1 VIKGNLPSLLFG
13 ITFHAISLLKGD
25 FAVELLAGS
34 QNKLVSSIRG
44 VGRASVMTFSTF
56 RMLFKRP
63 YELAPL
69 FKQFHHIGVQAIPVV
84 LITGAVAGLV
94 SSVQAFYQLKALS
107 AEGMMG
113 GFVGLTV
120 IKELAPMLTGFV
132 MAARVGT
139 GITAEL
145 GTMKVTE
152 QIDALR
158 SMATSPIKYL
168 VVPRLLACA
177 IMMPML
183 VVFADMAGILGG
195 LGMSVYLGLTGV
207 FFIVQAEIFLT
218 PGDVIAGL
226 IKGMVFGIIIALVG
240 CYRGLTA
247 SGGAEGVGQST
258 SSSAVYSFILIILA
272 DFFLNWGIYA
282 VLGIG

>member
-1 VIKGNLPSLLFG
+1 MQ
-13 ITFHAISLLKGD
+13 
-25 FAVELLAGS
+25 LLAGS
-34 QNKLVSSIRG
+34 EVKLVSGIKG
-44 VGRASVMTFSTF
+44 VGRASMLTFSTL

-63 YELAPL
+63 FELAPI
-69 FKQFHHIGVQAIPVV
+69 FKQFYHIGFEAIPVV
-84 LITGAVAGLV
+84 LITGIVVGLV
-94 SSVQAFYQLKALS
+94 SAVQAFYQLKAMS

-113 GFVGLTV
+113 GFVSISV
-120 IKELAPMLTGFV
+120 IKELAPMLTAFV

-158 SMATSPIKYL
+158 AMATSPVKYL
-168 VVPRLLACA
+168 VVPRFLACA

-183 VVFADMAGILGG
+183 VIFADVAGILGG
-195 LGMSVYLGLTGV
+195 LGMSIYLGVPGI
-207 FFIVQAEIFLT
+207 FFIVQAEKFLF
-218 PGDVIAGL
+218 PGDIFAGL
-226 IKGMVFGIIIALVG
+226 IKGMSFGIIIALVG
-240 CYRGLTA
+240 CYKGLSA

-258 SSSAVYSFILIILA
+258 SSSAVNSFILIILA
-272 DFFLNWGIYA
+272 DFLLNWVIYA